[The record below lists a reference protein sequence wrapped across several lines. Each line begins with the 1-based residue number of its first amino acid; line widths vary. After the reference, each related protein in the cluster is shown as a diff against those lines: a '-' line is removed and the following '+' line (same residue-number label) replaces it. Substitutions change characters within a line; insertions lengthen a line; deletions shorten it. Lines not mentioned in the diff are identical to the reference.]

1 MLDTIFGLPVHPL
14 IVHAT
19 TVVVPAAAV
28 TVLLCAVWPRFR
40 RWAAWM
46 PLALSVLAV
55 VLTPLSTE
63 SGESLERH
71 VEHSDLIETH
81 SQLAEGLLPWVI
93 GLAAAA
99 VLLFVVARGERRA
112 VPTVTP
118 SDSAA
123 DPTDETP
130 ARTSLVPRCSSSP
143 ARSSAS
149 WRPSG
154 RPCRSCASATA
165 ARRPPGPTPCPRP
178 RRRPA
183 ATTATEDAAV
193 VRAAAGHGHPSRPF
207 GPA

>member
-1 MLDTIFGLPVHPL
+1 MSGRASGHGRTPVPQRQAGSMLDTIFGLPVHPL

-93 GLAAAA
+93 GLGAAA

-112 VPTVTP
+112 VPTVAL
-118 SDSAA
+118 S
-123 DPTDETP
+123 
-130 ARTSLVPRCSSSP
+130 
-143 ARSSAS
+143 
-149 WRPSG
+149 
-154 RPCRSCASATA
+154 ASATA

-178 RRRPA
+178 RPRPA

-193 VRAAAGHGHPSRPF
+193 VRAAAGHGHPSGPF
-207 GPA
+207 GP